1 MIIIVSGITLFL
13 PEEEEIP
20 KNYYYVLLMIVFGA
34 LMVYAVY
41 FLIRFF
47 LTYKWKIAY
56 GEILQSEVL
65 KIDDSEST
73 IYKLILK
80 YRYRIENTEFIS
92 DSLYPF
98 KFYIVT
104 NFKSIA
110 SRVAERYKQGRRLEI
125 FYNPSHP
132 EKSFIERKGLTI
144 ILTVLIFFSALF
156 SLMLSA
162 FLGIIDL

>member
-1 MIIIVSGITLFL
+1 MIIIVSGLSLFL

-20 KNYYYVLLMIVFGA
+20 KQYYFVFLMAVFGA
-34 LMVYAVY
+34 GMVYAIY
-41 FLIRFF
+41 FLVRFF

-56 GEILQSEVL
+56 AEILQSEVL
-65 KIDDSEST
+65 TVDDSEST

-80 YRYRIENTEFIS
+80 YRYRVGTVEYFS
-92 DSLYPF
+92 DNLYPF
-98 KFYIVT
+98 KFNIVT
-104 NFKSIA
+104 NFRSIA
-110 SRVAERYKQGRRLEI
+110 FRVAERYKSGQRLEI

-132 EKSFIERKGLTI
+132 EKSFIERKGITI
-144 ILTVLIFFSALF
+144 ILTVLIFFSAMF

>member
-20 KNYYYVLLMIVFGA
+20 KKYYFVLLMIVFGA
-34 LMVYAVY
+34 GMVYALY
-41 FLIRFF
+41 FLFRFF

-73 IYKLILK
+73 IYKFIFK
-80 YRYRIENTEFIS
+80 YRYRIENAEYLS

-98 KFYIVT
+98 KFYVVT
-104 NFKSIA
+104 SFKSIA
-110 SRVAERYKQGRRLEI
+110 SRVAERYKPGMRLEI

-144 ILTVLIFFSALF
+144 ILLVLIFFSAMF